1 MTAADH
7 DVHEWIR
14 AIRASHERLD
24 NIVRRLD
31 AEDLVGASYC
41 DEWSIAQVLS
51 HLGSGAEIM
60 MLMIDAATGGAP
72 TPREAM
78 QEIWAQWDGKEP
90 QQQAAD
96 YQVADERLV
105 NRWEALGPDELERF
119 QAEIGPWK

>member
-31 AEDLVGASYC
+31 AEDLVRPSYC
-41 DEWSIAQVLS
+41 DDWSIAQVLS
-51 HLGSGAEIM
+51 HLGSGAEM
-60 MLMIDAATGGAP
+60 MLTMVDSAIGESPPMTNDE
-72 TPREAM
+72 REG
-78 QEIWAQWDGKEP
+78 IWAQWNAKEP

-105 NRWEALGPDELERF
+105 NRWESLEPDQLERF
-119 QAEIGPWK
+119 QAE